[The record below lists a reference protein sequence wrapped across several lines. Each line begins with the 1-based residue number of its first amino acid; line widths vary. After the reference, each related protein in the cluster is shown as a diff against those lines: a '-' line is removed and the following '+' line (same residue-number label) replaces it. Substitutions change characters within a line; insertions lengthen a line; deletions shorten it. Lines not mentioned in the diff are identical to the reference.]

1 MLQRLSCPWCDDDE
15 SRGVYFLKILSSKVV
30 FSIGVWK
37 LLISEKEDSMKISV
51 VVLAQIK
58 LERHFALFTIQ
69 VRTSSDIISSEC
81 LSIGLVSSQHFAG
94 GKDPPRRK
102 QIQNLWKK
110 TAAMN
115 KSMESSPETLRL
127 GSFLTFKFDQRDWN
141 WNILP
146 QQNRLFWACE
156 ERFQRE
162 NLKVCCE
169 FVGLRRS
176 ARERSPAIAEVWCT
190 CLTTLWTNKSSSQ
203 ARHSMCN
210 MGCFLQLESKSLIAT
225 GRGTNIDIK
234 DSDGSSLIP
243 WRFCYNGHFFCSFA

>member
-1 MLQRLSCPWCDDDE
+1 MMM
-15 SRGVYFLKILSSKVV
+15 KVV
-30 FSIGVWK
+30 VSTFWRFWAAKWCFQLEFENFWCQKRMIQWRY
-37 LLISEKEDSMKISV
+37 LLFFFCRKYKMKAI
-51 VVLAQIK
+51 L
-58 LERHFALFTIQ
+58 LFFTIQ
-69 VRTSSDIISSEC
+69 VRTSSDIISGEF
-81 LSIGLVSSQHFAG
+81 LSIGLMSSQHFAG

-127 GSFLTFKFDQRDWN
+127 GSFLTFKFDQRDRN

-169 FVGLRRS
+169 KDNLQSLRCGVHVL
-176 ARERSPAIAEVWCT
+176 PHCGP
-190 CLTTLWTNKSSSQ
+190 TNHRL
-203 ARHSMCN
+203 RHGILCATWVLSTI
-210 MGCFLQLESKSLIAT
+210 GIQESDCHWP
-225 GRGTNIDIK
+225 R
-234 DSDGSSLIP
+234 
-243 WRFCYNGHFFCSFA
+243 H